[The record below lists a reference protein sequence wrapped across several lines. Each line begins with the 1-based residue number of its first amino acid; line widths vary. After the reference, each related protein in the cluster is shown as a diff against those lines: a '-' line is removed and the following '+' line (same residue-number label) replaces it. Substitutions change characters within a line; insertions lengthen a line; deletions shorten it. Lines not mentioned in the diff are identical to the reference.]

1 MRYEPPTTERAPPRV
16 TMTGAAV
23 RQPVSAL
30 RPGDHD
36 KAASR
41 RTAELDIWEDEGGA
55 TVDGVLGF
63 SGRDVEHNFDE
74 LPADGAVCRTT
85 PLTRD

>member
-1 MRYEPPTTERAPPRV
+1 MRYEPPATERAPPRV

-55 TVDGVLGF
+55 AVE
-63 SGRDVEHNFDE
+63 EHNFDE
-74 LPADGAVCRTT
+74 FPG
-85 PLTRD
+85 